1 MNDGK
6 TLWIGG
12 EWQKSS
18 SGASYRTTNPA
29 NGKEL
34 AEIADASP
42 ADGLRAVEAAA
53 RAFPAWRSTTPF
65 ARSDVLLRAAGL
77 LEARAAEWAST
88 LVAETGSI
96 FGKAMFEVGFA
107 ASILRTA
114 AAQCLQ
120 ASGEILPS
128 ALPGRMNLVERV
140 PAGVV
145 LTISPWNFP
154 LLLSMRGVAL
164 PIALG
169 NTVVLKP
176 SEYSPLS
183 GGWLLGKLFEEAQ
196 LPPGVLDVVTCSRP
210 SVEAVGD
217 AMLGHR
223 AVKRL
228 SFTGSTRVGRAIGA
242 KAMQRLIR
250 PVLELGG
257 KDPVIVLEGTDLDQ
271 AASAVAFGCFFH
283 QGQICM
289 STERVIVQSS
299 IARAFTEKLVSKAR
313 SLRVG
318 DPADPA
324 IQVGPI
330 IHQGQLNEIHAQVME
345 AIADGAE
352 LLCGGEPRGLFYPPT
367 VLGRVTRQMRI
378 AREETFG
385 PVAPILAVRDAD
397 EAVEVANDSEYGLSA
412 GIFAATEQQALEIA
426 HRLDSGMVHVNDSSV
441 YDEPSCPFGGCKA
454 SGVGRHGGR
463 LAIDEF
469 TETRWIGVQH
479 TARTYP
485 I

>member
-12 EWQKSS
+12 EWQKASG
-18 SGASYRTTNPA
+18 GASYRTTNPA
-29 NGKEL
+29 TGKEL
-34 AEIADASP
+34 AEIADATP
-42 ADGLRAVEAAA
+42 ADAVRAVDAAA
-53 RAFPAWRSTTPF
+53 RAFTRWRETSPF
-65 ARSDVLLRAAGL
+65 ARSEVLLRAAGI
-77 LEARAAEWAST
+77 LEARAQEWAGT

-107 ASILRTA
+107 VGILRTA

-128 ALPGRMNLVERV
+128 QLPGRTNLVERV

-176 SEYSPLS
+176 SEWSPLS
-183 GGWLLGKLFEEAQ
+183 GGWLLGKLFEEAK
-196 LPPGVLDVVTCSRP
+196 LPRGVLEVVTCSRAG
-210 SVEAVGD
+210 VEAVGD

-228 SFTGSTRVGRAIGA
+228 SFTGSTRVGRALGA

-271 AASAVAFGCFFH
+271 AVRAVAFGCFFH
-283 QGQICM
+283 QGQ
-289 STERVIVQSS
+289 
-299 IARAFTEKLVSKAR
+299 
-313 SLRVG
+313 
-318 DPADPA
+318 
-324 IQVGPI
+324 
-330 IHQGQLNEIHAQVME
+330 
-345 AIADGAE
+345 
-352 LLCGGEPRGLFYPPT
+352 
-367 VLGRVTRQMRI
+367 
-378 AREETFG
+378 
-385 PVAPILAVRDAD
+385 
-397 EAVEVANDSEYGLSA
+397 
-412 GIFAATEQQALEIA
+412 
-426 HRLDSGMVHVNDSSV
+426 
-441 YDEPSCPFGGCKA
+441 
-454 SGVGRHGGR
+454 
-463 LAIDEF
+463 
-469 TETRWIGVQH
+469 
-479 TARTYP
+479 
-485 I
+485 